1 VLPLGGKEPQVE
13 AMVDLRQEHQRT
25 GPERQAGETRPQAQG
40 SKLLV
45 GIISGLLMVVFVA
58 MGSIAILGTLE
69 ATTWGPPDPTWPFRL
84 LLGLVEIVGGV
95 ILFIP
100 RYAPLGAAA
109 LATMMVGNVL
119 RDLTHTHPSNAVA
132 PLLLTFLLIV
142 VGYARR
148 PPWLW
153 PRGGRGKP

>member
-1 VLPLGGKEPQVE
+1 VLPLYGKGPQVE
-13 AMVDLRQEHQRT
+13 TMVDLRQGQQVT
-25 GPERQAGETRPQAQG
+25 GSERQSRETKPQAQG
-40 SKLLV
+40 IKVLV

-58 MGSIAILGTLE
+58 IGSIAILGTLE
-69 ATTWGPPDPTWPFRL
+69 AITWGPPDPTWPFRL
-84 LLGLVEIVGGV
+84 LIGLVEIVGGV

-100 RYAPLGAAA
+100 RYAPLGAAG

-119 RDLTHTHPSNAVA
+119 RDLTHEHPSKAVA
-132 PLLLTFLLIV
+132 PILLTFLLIV

-153 PRGGRGKP
+153 PRGGRGDP